1 MDLIT
6 KDFAMNQRADITVN
20 GGSDILRYAV
30 VGSYYGEQGIFERD
44 KSQSWNSG
52 THLNKF
58 NLRSN
63 VDINITK
70 TTQLTVSVG
79 GYLQEMNKMAISSD
93 DAFREH
99 SRPLHSYIRPIIKK
113 MIISIFQ

>member
-52 THLNKF
+52 TPVSYTHLT
-58 NLRSN
+58 LP
-63 VDINITK
+63 
-70 TTQLTVSVG
+70 TTERV
-79 GYLQEMNKMAISSD
+79 
-93 DAFREH
+93 
-99 SRPLHSYIRPIIKK
+99 
-113 MIISIFQ
+113 